1 MPSLIERIK
10 QFRHSPQ
17 GQRAMDT
24 ARRAASDPKKKAQ
37 ARRLLSRLRG
47 RR

>member
-1 MPSLIERIK
+1 MSGLFARIRR
-10 QFRHSPQ
+10 FSRTPQ

-24 ARRAASDPKKKAQ
+24 ARRAAADPRRRSQ

-47 RR
+47 RH